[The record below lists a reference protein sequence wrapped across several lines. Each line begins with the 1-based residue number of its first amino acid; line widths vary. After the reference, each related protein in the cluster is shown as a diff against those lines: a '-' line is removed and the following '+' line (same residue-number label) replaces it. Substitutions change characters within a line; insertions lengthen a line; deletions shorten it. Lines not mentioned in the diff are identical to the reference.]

1 MPNQLYSQMNQQANP
16 NDPISMINQMK
27 SQGMNPMQIAQQ
39 LYQMKLNPTQI
50 MQQMMNSGM
59 ISQQQY
65 NAAAQNAERM
75 KSMFGM

>member
-1 MPNQLYSQMNQQANP
+1 MPNQLYSQMNQQNP
-16 NDPISMINQMK
+16 NDPISMITNMK
-27 SQGMNPMQIAQQ
+27 AQGMNPMQIVQQ
-39 LYQMKLNPTQI
+39 LYNMKMNPTQI

-65 NAAAQNAERM
+65 NDAAQNAEKV